1 MLVPMTRVQIL
12 GHRTDLEQVLGSL
25 QRLGLV
31 ELADARAARAL
42 EGVAGAK
49 ARSARREQLRLLADR
64 IDGLWAKLPGKPRGS
79 GPATGEPVT
88 LPLPV
93 DDLRAEV
100 DGLTQRVEIVDR
112 QLDALRDERLLLPD
126 YLAPLAVLVPLVPE
140 LAELDAGELR
150 SLRLST
156 AALVLNTDDDGLV
169 EALRAELATVLG
181 TRFELVWT
189 RVEAGAMGCLVV
201 FPRDEQDAVHAL
213 LGGAQV
219 RSVALPGRFERL
231 SLHAAVRGMQRRL
244 QEIPAAL
251 AAVEAERRR
260 ILLPHAPR
268 LAAVRAAI
276 AAELERLDATERLGV
291 TRRGFLASCWVPRDQ
306 LDRLRTEL
314 DSHPSP
320 VAVEE
325 VATAWRDP
333 AAPVLMRN
341 ARLARPFEPLV
352 RFLDLPRAGS
362 VDPTLLMTLGLP
374 LMFGA
379 MVGDVGYGVVL
390 LAAALLARRLRPS
403 PGPELASLTWLLL
416 AGAGC
421 SIVFGV
427 LFGEFFG
434 DLGRRLIG
442 DFAVWQYRADA
453 AALEPL
459 LLLAVLAGAVHVVLG
474 LTIGAWQAIRSRE
487 YRVLL
492 DKLGMLLALAGLF
505 GVAGQVAGRV
515 PAAVAIASAAAII
528 GGLAL
533 IMSLHGALGVAT
545 GPLDFL
551 GRIGNIL
558 SYLRLAA
565 VGLASAHLAGV
576 ANELGA
582 IGPIW
587 MGVFVAGVFHIL
599 NVALASFSPT
609 IQALRLH
616 YVEFFGAFFLGG
628 GLAFKPFGRELQQ
641 ATAAT

>member
-12 GHRTDLEQVLGSL
+12 GHQADVEQVLGSL
-25 QRLGLV
+25 QHLGLV
-31 ELADARAARAL
+31 QLADARAAHAL
-42 EGVAGAK
+42 EGVDGAK
-49 ARSARREQLRLLADR
+49 ARSARREQLRLLTDR
-64 IDGLWAKLPGKPRGS
+64 IDKLLAKIPDEPSGS
-79 GPATGEPVT
+79 APAQTEPVT
-88 LPLPV
+88 QTLQV

-100 DGLTQRVEIVDR
+100 DGLTQRVEALDR

-126 YLAPLAVLVPLVPE
+126 YLAPLGLLVPLVPE

-189 RVEAGAMGCLVV
+189 RVEDGAMGCLIV
-201 FPRDEQDAVHAL
+201 FPRDRQDAVQAM
-213 LGGAQV
+213 LGRAKV
-219 RSVALPGRFERL
+219 RSVTLPGRFERL

-244 QEIPAAL
+244 EEIPAAL
-251 AAVEAERRR
+251 AATEADRRKV
-260 ILLPHAPR
+260 LLPHVPR
-268 LAAVRAAI
+268 LTAIRASI
-276 AAELERLDATERLGV
+276 VAELERLEATERLGA
-291 TRRGFLASCWVPRDQ
+291 TRRGFLASCWIPRDQ
-306 LDRLRTEL
+306 VARLRTQL
-314 DSHPSP
+314 DSHPRP
-320 VAVEE
+320 IVVEE

-379 MVGDVGYGVVL
+379 MVGDVGYGVLL
-390 LAAALLARRLRPS
+390 LAAALLVRRLRPS

-416 AGAGC
+416 AGAGW

-434 DLGRRLIG
+434 DLGQRMIG
-442 DFAVWQYRADA
+442 DWAVWQYRADA

-459 LLLAVLAGAVHVVLG
+459 LLLAVLVGAAHVVLG
-474 LTIGAWQAIRSRE
+474 LTIGAWQAVQSRE
-487 YRVLL
+487 YRTLL
-492 DKLGMLLALAGLF
+492 DKLGMLLALGGVF
-505 GVAGQVAGRV
+505 GVAGQVAGRLP
-515 PAAVAIASAAAII
+515 PAAAIPSAAAII
-528 GGLAL
+528 LGLAL
-533 IMSLHGALGVAT
+533 VMSLHGALGVAT

-576 ANELGA
+576 ANELGT

-587 MGVFVAGVFHIL
+587 MGVFVAAVFHIL
-599 NVALASFSPT
+599 NLALASFSPT

-616 YVEFFGAFFLGG
+616 YVEFFGAFFIGG
-628 GLAFKPFGRELQQ
+628 GLAFKPFGRE
-641 ATAAT
+641 ATATT